1 MAVYT
6 VQREGDTKTT
16 PYGPKAE
23 RHLMHEDLVGTYVTL
38 ERGSRPRLLILDVYE
53 ASDGIRC
60 FGRIMTGSARGTTA
74 FFPLDELGP
83 CDYVA
88 PLPHDRW
95 ESNA

>member
-6 VQREGDTKTT
+6 VQREAEGKTS

-23 RHLMHEDLVGTYVTL
+23 RHLMHEDLVGTFVTL
-38 ERGSRPRLLILDVYE
+38 ERGARPRLHVLDVYGTP
-53 ASDGIRC
+53 DGIRC
-60 FGRIMTGSARGTTA
+60 FARIQTGPARGTTA

-95 ESNA
+95 QSA